1 MLLIEVFSSPVVYR
15 LTLAVL
21 VALVLLTLTS
31 QFGQFLY
38 LELTTHFRLQYVL
51 ASLACAVALTAFQ
64 SWKFVPIALLC
75 ATLNAA
81 YLLPYTSSAPSSGSA
96 GLHVRVLHANVL
108 KDNNDYNTVLDFVDQ
123 SNADVVVLQEV
134 TDIWGEKIR
143 SLVVKYPYFV
153 IEPREH
159 GAGMA
164 VFSRYPLNDVQPLKL
179 DDSTHLAILA
189 KVSLN
194 GRSLSVLAM
203 HPTTPITPT
212 KFKNRNR
219 QFREAAVLLKS
230 LEGPRILMGDLNTT
244 MWSPYFAG
252 LVQDSGLK
260 DARMGLGLKTSWPI
274 PLPSFL
280 RLPIDHCLVS
290 EDIHVE
296 RFEIGSRTGSDH
308 LPIII
313 DLTLQ

>member
-1 MLLIEVFSSPVVYR
+1 MLLLEVFSSQAVYR

-51 ASLACAVALTAFQ
+51 ASLVCAVALTAFQ
-64 SWKFVPIALLC
+64 SWKFLPIALLC
-75 ATLNAA
+75 AALNAA
-81 YLLPYTSSAPSSGSA
+81 YLLPYLSAPPTSRSGEP
-96 GLHVRVLHANVL
+96 HFRVLHANVL
-108 KDNNDYNTVLDFVDQ
+108 KDNTDYQAVLGFVDR
-123 SNADVVVLQEV
+123 SDADVVVLQEV
-134 TDIWGEKIR
+134 TDTWGEQIK
-143 SLVVKYPYFV
+143 SLAVKYPYFV
-153 IEPREH
+153 IEPRAQ

-164 VFSRYPLNDVQPLKL
+164 VFSRYPFNDIQPLKL

-189 KVSLN
+189 KVSLS

-203 HPTTPITPT
+203 HPTTPITGT

-219 QFREAAVLLKS
+219 QFREASALLKS
-230 LEGPRILMGDLNTT
+230 LEGPKVLIGDLNTT

-252 LVQDSGLK
+252 LLHDSGLR
-260 DARMGLGLKTSWPI
+260 DARMGLGLKTSWPM
-274 PLPSFL
+274 PLPAFL

-290 EDIHVE
+290 RDIQVE

-313 DLTLQ
+313 DLSLQ

>member
-1 MLLIEVFSSPVVYR
+1 MLLLEVFSSQVVYR

-64 SWKFVPIALLC
+64 SWKFLPIAILC
-75 ATLNAA
+75 GALNAA
-81 YLLPYTSSAPSSGSA
+81 YLLPYLSAGPTSGS
-96 GLHVRVLHANVL
+96 GGPHLRVLHANVL
-108 KDNNDYNTVLDFVDQ
+108 KENTDYQTVLDFVDQ

-134 TDIWGEKIR
+134 TDSWGEQIKR
-143 SLVVKYPYFV
+143 LVVKYPYFV
-153 IEPREH
+153 IEPRAQ

-164 VFSRYPLNDVQPLKL
+164 MFSRYPFDDVQPLKL
-179 DDSTHLAILA
+179 DDSTHLAISPNQSKWTALT
-189 KVSLN
+189 
-194 GRSLSVLAM
+194 VLAM
-203 HPTTPITPT
+203 HPTTPISPT
-212 KFKNRNR
+212 TFKTRNR
-219 QFREAAVLLKS
+219 QFREASALLKS
-230 LEGPRILMGDLNTT
+230 LEGPKVLIGDLNTT

-252 LVQDSGLK
+252 LLHDSGLR
-260 DARMGLGLKTSWPI
+260 DARMGLGLKTSWPM

-290 EDIHVE
+290 KDIQVE